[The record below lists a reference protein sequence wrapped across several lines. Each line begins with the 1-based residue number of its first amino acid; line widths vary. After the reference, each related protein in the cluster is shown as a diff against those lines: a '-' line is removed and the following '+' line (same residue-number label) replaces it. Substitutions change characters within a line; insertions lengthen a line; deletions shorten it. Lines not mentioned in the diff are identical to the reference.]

1 MARQNAGKAR
11 HSLISCRLSTAERDL
26 SSGGD
31 ADMVRPSRGAPEGS
45 MDPGRRMT
53 TPTIT
58 LPNMTRLSRLRCW
71 RLLLAL
77 LVAGTATFASA
88 QERPRRA
95 PAPQS
100 EQRSEQRQPE
110 QRQPEQRP
118 AEARESVLRLLP
130 ADSVTKHSVDIPGGK
145 LAYTATA
152 GTLSLFD
159 QSGERLAAIY
169 YTAYVANNAETANRP
184 VTFAFNGGP
193 GAASAYLT
201 LGLVGP
207 KILEF
212 PGNDPATARL
222 QDNPQTW
229 LGFTDL
235 VMIDPVG
242 TGWSRPAK
250 ADGGS
255 AFYGVRQDAQTLAK
269 TIALYLGKNGRG
281 NSPKYLLGE
290 SYGGFRAAKVAQ
302 ALQRDQGIMISGIVM
317 VSPLIEGGLTF
328 GGSRFALG
336 AALQLPSLAAAELER
351 KGSFTKEA
359 QAEAERFA
367 LTDYLTALAGP
378 RLSGDAAR
386 SFYQRVAQI
395 TGLPEE
401 VVTRS
406 RGFIRDAYLKHLRS
420 GEGKVVSRY
429 DATFAVAD
437 PFPEQETAR
446 GPDPLLDGLT
456 RAYGGAFA
464 NYARDEL
471 GFKSEI
477 TYILLSPDISGKWD
491 WGEGSGRAS
500 ASVTD
505 DVRELLS
512 ITPSFRLLV
521 AHGYSDMVTPYAASR
536 YVLDHLPPIG
546 DPSRTQLSLYR
557 GGHMF
562 YIDPESRK
570 AFTADAKKFY
580 QSTQ

>member
-1 MARQNAGKAR
+1 
-11 HSLISCRLSTAERDL
+11 
-26 SSGGD
+26 
-31 ADMVRPSRGAPEGS
+31 
-45 MDPGRRMT
+45 MT

-58 LPNMTRLSRLRCW
+58 FPNMTRLSRLRYW

-130 ADSVTKHSVDIPGGK
+130 ADSVTQHSIDIPGGK

-420 GEGKVVSRY
+420 GEGKIVSRY

-471 GFKSEI
+471 GFKSEV